1 MKKTTCASLI
11 FIAFAG
17 LSIQARTTEN
27 NEIKMAVLEALQ
39 TSECS
44 LDISIN
50 GVCQDINNIYNL
62 VTSSINDSNFNA
74 SNQLLVPYKF
84 QPCEMRLILSTRKTV
99 SGIAYSS
106 LLHEAAKGNNAAI
119 SANIFTKASYV
130 GDQEYLPFAKELANA
145 VDGNGK
151 KPIDYTTNQ
160 QIINLLT
167 YFMNLP

>member
-1 MKKTTCASLI
+1 MKKLTLSSSI
-11 FIAFAG
+11 FLLFAG
-17 LSIQARTTEN
+17 LSSQAKTTDI
-27 NEIKMAVLEALQ
+27 NETKTAVLEALEN
-39 TSECS
+39 SECS

-50 GVCQDINNIYNL
+50 GICQDINNLYNL
-62 VTSSINDSNFNA
+62 VTSSINDSHYGS
-74 SNQLLVPYKF
+74 SNQILIPYKF

-106 LLHEAAKGNNAAI
+106 LLHEAAKGNNTGIAG
-119 SANIFTKASYV
+119 NIFTKASYV

-151 KPIDYTTNQ
+151 KPIDYTTNP
-160 QIINLLT
+160 QIISLLT